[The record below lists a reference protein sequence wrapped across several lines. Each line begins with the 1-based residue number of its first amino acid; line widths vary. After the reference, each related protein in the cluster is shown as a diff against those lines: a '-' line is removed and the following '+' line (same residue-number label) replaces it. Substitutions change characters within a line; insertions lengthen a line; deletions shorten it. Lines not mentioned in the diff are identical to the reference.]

1 MRFTLIICW
10 ICWSL
15 GTMAQEPDFYAK
27 VDRNPVG
34 LKETF
39 TLEFHFVNAKTNN
52 WKAPDLGNFEI
63 ISGPNRSSSVQIV
76 NGNMTQEIILSYIL
90 QPNSLGTFII
100 GQATATIQGK
110 TFHSKAIQLEVVQ
123 GRTQKKQKRD
133 PWSDPF
139 GFGFSTPSFPTQP
152 NRQNNNQPA
161 HTNIKL
167 LVYSDRNTVYKGQQI
182 TITYKLLV
190 PANVGVNDYSQPAA
204 TYDGFWKQDI
214 KLPKQRVKQENINGQ
229 TYRSVVIQ
237 KVALF
242 PQKSGDLTLAPTEIQ
257 AIQSQGFFNQVKV
270 KVKGNA
276 LKIHVKALPLDN
288 IPASFSGAVGDFK
301 LYPYLSDTLLTTDDA
316 ITFRIKISGS
326 GNLNLIQA
334 PEFNMPADFEVYD
347 PKTSL
352 SLSGH
357 IPVSGTKSFEYLIIP
372 RRAGRFSIDPIEFSY
387 FNPNTGKYVRLKTP
401 VYKLH
406 ITGNNKE
413 NDLQSV
419 SGISREEVELLGKDI
434 RFIETGPSLLSHN
447 TSNIYSK
454 TALISFF
461 ISPFLLFI
469 GLVLYKNQRDKKRQD
484 ISGRRKK
491 GAARMATKRLAK
503 AKKFMLH
510 NDETAFYKE
519 LNQSLWGFLADRLN
533 LPLSDLSK
541 EKIEIIFSEQPIDKE
556 LYQSLKELFDTCET
570 ALYAPASVRGDMK
583 KYYDNSVSL
592 IEQLNK
598 QMKV

>member
-1 MRFTLIICW
+1 MRFTMIICW

-15 GTMAQEPDFYAK
+15 GAIAQEADFYAR

-39 TLEFHFVNAKTNN
+39 TLEFHFVNTKSNT
-52 WKAPDLGNFEI
+52 WKAPDLSNFEI

-76 NGNMTQEIILSYIL
+76 NGDMTQETILSYIL
-90 QPNSLGTFII
+90 RPNSLGKFTI
-100 GQATATIQGK
+100 GQATATIEGQSYHTK
-110 TFHSKAIQLEVVQ
+110 PIQLEVVQ

-152 NRQNNNQPA
+152 HRQGNNQNA

-167 LVYSDRNTVYKGQQI
+167 LVYADRNSVYKGQQ
-182 TITYKLLV
+182 TTLTYKLLV
-190 PANVGVNDYSQPAA
+190 PSNVGVNDYSQPAA
-204 TYDGFWKQDI
+204 SYDGFWKQDI
-214 KLPKQRVKQENINGQ
+214 KLPKQQVKQERINGQ
-229 TYRSVVIQ
+229 IYRSIVIQ

-242 PQKSGDLTLAPTEIQ
+242 PQKSGDLTIAPTEIQ

-270 KVKGNA
+270 KVKSNA
-276 LKIHVKALPLDN
+276 LTIHVKALPLDN
-288 IPASFSGAVGDFK
+288 MPASFSGAVGDFK

-316 ITFRIKISGS
+316 ITYRIKISGT

-334 PEFNMPADFEVYD
+334 PEINMPADFEVYD

-357 IPVSGTKSFEYLIIP
+357 IPVSGSKSFEYLIIP

-387 FNPNTGKYVRLKTP
+387 FNPNTERYISLKTP
-401 VYKLH
+401 AYKLH
-406 ITGNNKE
+406 ISGNNKE
-413 NDLQSV
+413 NDQQSV

-434 RFIETGPSLLSHN
+434 RFIETGPSILAGN
-447 TSNIYSK
+447 TADIYSK
-454 TALISFF
+454 TTLIGLVV
-461 ISPFLLFI
+461 SPFLLFV
-469 GLVLYKNQRDKKRQD
+469 GLIMYKKQRDKKRQD
-484 ISGRRKK
+484 ISGRRIK

-503 AKKFMLH
+503 AKKLMLH
-510 NDETAFYKE
+510 NDEPAFYKE
-519 LNQSLWGFLADRLN
+519 LNQSLWGFLADRQN
-533 LPLSDLSK
+533 LPISDLSK
-541 EKIEIIFSEQPIDKE
+541 EKIEILFSEQQIDKE
-556 LYQSLKELFDTCET
+556 LYQSLKELFDICET
-570 ALYAPASVRGDMK
+570 ALYAPASVRGNMK
-583 KYYDNSVSL
+583 KWYDKSVSL